1 MTDINYAQLIKSDE
15 LPAHY
20 RQVEAF
26 QAVRVRSI
34 KRISRAMGAIT
45 VVTLLGNLAQ
55 GWTIASMMPL
65 VRIVPVYLWVRP
77 DGTVDDSVT
86 LSRLPPT
93 QSKAVTNA
101 ALWEYI
107 RLREGYSQDSAQ
119 YGYDVVSAFSSP
131 RVRDQYQQFF
141 NYPNV
146 ESPQVIVG
154 KRGTITVTHISSSD
168 LTAGIQQIRFTR
180 VLRMEGRDALTTT
193 WTATVGYT
201 TVSDMPAAHRLVDP
215 GGVVITSYQASE
227 DSL

>member
-1 MTDINYAQLIKSDE
+1 MTDIDYAQLVKPDE

-26 QAVRVRSI
+26 QAERVRSI
-34 KRISRAMGAIT
+34 KRISKVLSAIT
-45 VVTLLGNLAQ
+45 VVALLGNLAQ

-65 VRIVPVYLWVRP
+65 ARIVPVYLWIRP
-77 DGTVDDSVT
+77 DGTVDDSVA

-107 RLREGYSQDSAQ
+107 RMREGYSQDTAQ

-131 RVRDQYQQFF
+131 RVRDQYQRFF

-168 LTAGIQQIRFTR
+168 IAEGIQQIRFSR
-180 VLRMEGRDALTTT
+180 VLRMDSRDPVSTT
-193 WTATVGYT
+193 WTATIRYT
-201 TVSDMPAAHRLVDP
+201 TVSTMPAARRLVDP
-215 GGVVITSYQASE
+215 GGVLVTSYQASE
-227 DSL
+227 DSP